1 MRLMTFTLA
10 GIAVSTIAACTP
22 GQSEFSCQGYPDG
35 VSCLSARKVYELTN
49 SRSRVTQ
56 QEIEGIGNAQGPAIG
71 DVLRPLPS
79 DDPRLGLSPPAGA
92 GQEAAS
98 PAEGVMRVWVGPH
111 VTAAGDVTAPNYIY
125 SRVDTKAAGNGAG
138 ITRRFEP
145 LTGRSEPTPA
155 VDARPLEAGDVV
167 VTAEPDV
174 AVENREEKSS
184 RPGMPMTTNNV
195 RIAEIYFES
204 GDATVSTSGRNRL
217 TNASSRIAELKPR
230 AVLVAGFTDRVGSA
244 EANQRLAKRRVDAV
258 IEILRDLG
266 VTTAILDAAQGE
278 SETLNPGPDGAADPN
293 SRKVWVVALDVAPE
307 PRPAAVMEPEE
318 QNSLRAADDT
328 EAPAEQKTSFLT
340 RWFGGAPTA
349 SAGDARRCRI
359 CRDPDDHGDD
369 DDRDHAAKDHQPG
382 MKH

>member
-1 MRLMTFTLA
+1 MRSMTFTLA
-10 GIAVSTIAACTP
+10 GIAVLTMAACTP

-56 QEIEGIGNAQGPAIG
+56 QEVEGIGNAQGPVVG

-79 DDPRLGLSPPAGA
+79 DDPRLGLSPASGP
-92 GQEAAS
+92 GQQAAA

-111 VTAAGDVTAPNYIY
+111 VTATGDVTAPNYIY
-125 SRVDTKAAGNGAG
+125 SRVDTKTAGNGAG

-155 VDARPLEAGDVV
+155 LDARPLEAGDLV
-167 VTAEPDV
+167 VTTEPST
-174 AVENREEKSS
+174 AVENGEAKSS

-195 RIAEIYFES
+195 RVAEIYFES

-217 TNASSRIAELKPR
+217 TNASSRITELKPR

-258 IEILRDLG
+258 IEILRGLG
-266 VTTAILDAAQGE
+266 VTVEILDAAQGE
-278 SETLNPGPDGAADPN
+278 PETLNPGPDGAADPN

-307 PRPAAVMEPEE
+307 PRPAAVESEG
-318 QNSLRAADDT
+318 QRSSRAAFDT
-328 EAPAEQKTSFLT
+328 NEPAEQKTSFLT
-340 RWFGGAPTA
+340 RWFGGSSTA
-349 SAGDARRCRI
+349 SAGDARGCKLCRH
-359 CRDPDDHGDD
+359 PDDHGDSD
-369 DDRDHAAKDHQPG
+369 DSGHNAKEHEPG